1 MTENNISSGDDIR
14 IPSSRRVFAK
24 NLVKL
29 STLKLEN
36 NTKKR
41 GLKRS
46 YILLVPLIFVSVSI
60 IWWLSFAEK
69 NSNIELNIEQVSQS
83 QDSNTEMTGA
93 RFASRTSD
101 GENFEI
107 NAQKAIDNTPEPG
120 LIYLSNPNGTIWTK
134 KGNMIEI
141 TSMEAILDQSK
152 EFTLFKGSVKMQ
164 QDVPKIEINA
174 SVLSIDLIN
183 KIYESNQPVHMS
195 TENIAIRGKNM
206 SVNGE
211 KGIISFG
218 GHVKLTFKD
227 DK

>member
-1 MTENNISSGDDIR
+1 MTEKNISSDDNIR
-14 IPSSRRVFAK
+14 IPSSRRIFAK
-24 NLVKL
+24 NLAKL
-29 STLKLEN
+29 SKLKLEN
-36 NTKKR
+36 NIKKR

-46 YILLVPLIFVSVSI
+46 YILLIPLMFVSVSI
-60 IWWLSFAEK
+60 IWWLNFAEK
-69 NSNIELNIEQVSQS
+69 NGNIELNIEQVSQS
-83 QDSNTEMTGA
+83 QDANTEMTGA

-164 QDVPKIEINA
+164 QDVPKTEINA

-183 KIYESNQPVHMS
+183 KIYESSQPVHVS
-195 TENIAIRGKNM
+195 TENITIRGKNM

-211 KGIISFG
+211 KGTISFG
-218 GHVKLTFKD
+218 GHVKLTFND

>member
-1 MTENNISSGDDIR
+1 MTEKNISSDDNMR
-14 IPSSRRVFAK
+14 IPSSRRIFAK
-24 NLVKL
+24 NLAKL
-29 STLKLEN
+29 SKLKLEN
-36 NTKKR
+36 NIKKR

-46 YILLVPLIFVSVSI
+46 YILLIPLMFVSVSI
-60 IWWLSFAEK
+60 IWWLNFAEK
-69 NSNIELNIEQVSQS
+69 NGNIELNIEQVSQS
-83 QDSNTEMTGA
+83 QDANTEMTGA

-164 QDVPKIEINA
+164 QDVVK
-174 SVLSIDLIN
+174 
-183 KIYESNQPVHMS
+183 
-195 TENIAIRGKNM
+195 
-206 SVNGE
+206 
-211 KGIISFG
+211 FG
-218 GHVKLTFKD
+218 GGHRGGHGGDRSDSGGGCGCCHRRPRCRCGSGRAFAAWRLSEKNFERFTLFWNLLD
-227 DK
+227 AF

>member
-1 MTENNISSGDDIR
+1 MTEKNISSDDNMR
-14 IPSSRRVFAK
+14 IPSSRRIFAK
-24 NLVKL
+24 NLAKL
-29 STLKLEN
+29 SKLKLEN
-36 NTKKR
+36 NIKKR

-46 YILLVPLIFVSVSI
+46 YILLIPLMFVSVSI
-60 IWWLSFAEK
+60 IWWLNFAEK
-69 NSNIELNIEQVSQS
+69 NSNIELSIEQVSQS
-83 QDSNTEMTGA
+83 QDANTEMTGA

-164 QDVPKIEINA
+164 QDVPKTEINA
-174 SVLSIDLIN
+174 SVLSVDLIN
-183 KIYESNQPVHMS
+183 KIY
-195 TENIAIRGKNM
+195 
-206 SVNGE
+206 
-211 KGIISFG
+211 
-218 GHVKLTFKD
+218 
-227 DK
+227 

>member
-1 MTENNISSGDDIR
+1 MTEKNISIGDNIR
-14 IPSSRRVFAK
+14 IPSSRRIFAK
-24 NLVKL
+24 NLAKL
-29 STLKLEN
+29 SKLKLKN

-41 GLKRS
+41 GLRRS
-46 YILLVPLIFVSVSI
+46 YILLIPLMFVSLSI
-60 IWWLSFAEK
+60 IWWLNFAEK
-69 NSNIELNIEQVSQS
+69 DSNIELNIEQVSQS
-83 QDSNTEMTGA
+83 QDANTEMTGA

-164 QDVPKIEINA
+164 QDVPKTEINA

-183 KIYESNQPVHMS
+183 KIYESNQPVHVS
-195 TENIAIRGKNM
+195 TENVTIRGKNM
-206 SVNGE
+206 SVNEE
-211 KGIISFG
+211 KGTISFG
-218 GHVKLTFKD
+218 GHVKLTITD

>member
-1 MTENNISSGDDIR
+1 MTEKNISSDDNIR
-14 IPSSRRVFAK
+14 IPSSRRIFAK
-24 NLVKL
+24 NLAKL
-29 STLKLEN
+29 SKLKLEN
-36 NTKKR
+36 NIKKR

-46 YILLVPLIFVSVSI
+46 YILLIPLMFVSVSI
-60 IWWLSFAEK
+60 IWWLNFAEK
-69 NSNIELNIEQVSQS
+69 NGNIELNIEQVSQS
-83 QDSNTEMTGA
+83 QDANTEMTGA

-211 KGIISFG
+211 EGIISFG